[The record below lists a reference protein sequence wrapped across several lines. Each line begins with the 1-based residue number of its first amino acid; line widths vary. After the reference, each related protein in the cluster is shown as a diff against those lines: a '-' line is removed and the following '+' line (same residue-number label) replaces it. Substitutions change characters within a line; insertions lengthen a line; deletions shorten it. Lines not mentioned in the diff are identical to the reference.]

1 MSQNVDESVRRV
13 DPRETNGERVLDAS
27 VIMVYGASHGLGP
40 ALVRRLARGRSI
52 LVLVANEGESRA
64 LEGLRDVL
72 ADREAE
78 GEILLIE
85 EDFNDVGAAVRA
97 TEAVVRQFGRLDH
110 LVDLTAIPTGRPV
123 GSTEVDASLEGIR
136 RTYLLA
142 AGAAR
147 SIGQGGSLVVAIP
160 MVTTGDSPQ
169 LAASHGALQMMVRTL
184 ALELAAYRVRVNG
197 VMPGA
202 ITIGDEPADA
212 RGIPLGRTGRPEEVA
227 EAVAFLLSD
236 DASFMTGTV
245 LAVDGALS
253 AAPAV
258 LSQ

>member
-1 MSQNVDESVRRV
+1 M
-13 DPRETNGERVLDAS
+13 LDTR
-27 VIMVYGASHGLGP
+27 VIMIHGASHGLGP
-40 ALVRRLARGRSI
+40 AVTRRLGRGRNI
-52 LVLVANEGESRA
+52 LVLVGEEGESRA
-64 LEGLRDVL
+64 LEDLRATL
-72 ADREAE
+72 ADREAA
-78 GEILLIE
+78 GQAHLIE
-85 EDFNDVGAAVRA
+85 EDFNDVGAAERA
-97 TEAVVRQFGRLDH
+97 AEAVVRQFGRLDH
-110 LVDLTAIPTGRPV
+110 LVDLTAIPAGRPV
-123 GSTEVDASLEGIR
+123 GSTDVDASLEGIR
-136 RTYLLA
+136 RSYLLA
-142 AGAAR
+142 TGAAR

-160 MVTTGDSPQ
+160 MVGTGDSPQ

-184 ALELAAYRVRVNG
+184 ALELAAYLIRVNG

-212 RGIPLGRTGRPEEVA
+212 ADIPLGRTGRPEEVA

>member
-1 MSQNVDESVRRV
+1 M
-13 DPRETNGERVLDAS
+13 
-27 VIMVYGASHGLGP
+27 
-40 ALVRRLARGRSI
+40 
-52 LVLVANEGESRA
+52 
-64 LEGLRDVL
+64 
-72 ADREAE
+72 
-78 GEILLIE
+78 
-85 EDFNDVGAAVRA
+85 
-97 TEAVVRQFGRLDH
+97 
-110 LVDLTAIPTGRPV
+110 AIP
-123 GSTEVDASLEGIR
+123 L
-136 RTYLLA
+136 
-142 AGAAR
+142 
-147 SIGQGGSLVVAIP
+147 
-160 MVTTGDSPQ
+160 VTTGDSPQ

-212 RGIPLGRTGRPEEVA
+212 MGIPLGRTGRPEEVA

-258 LSQ
+258 LSQWTAERDGVSLSAGGSATAAPDEWGGGRDDEPR